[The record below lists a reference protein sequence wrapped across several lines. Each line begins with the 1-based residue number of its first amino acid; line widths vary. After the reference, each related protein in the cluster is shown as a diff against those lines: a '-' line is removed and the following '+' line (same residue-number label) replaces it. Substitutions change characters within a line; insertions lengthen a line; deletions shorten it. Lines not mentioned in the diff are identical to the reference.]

1 MAGLFAC
8 DNKLYSNCFAD
19 LWCYSITKSE
29 QGAKE
34 SIVWKEIKLRT
45 SVIFPDGK
53 KVDQE
58 TKVISPLPRLW
69 FASLNPVNG
78 RKFRGSMIF
87 PSILIYHSGI

>member
-34 SIVWKEIKLRT
+34 SIVWKEIKLRIG
-45 SVIFPDGK
+45 VIFSDSK
-53 KVDQE
+53 IIDQK
-58 TKVISPLPRLW
+58 TC
-69 FASLNPVNG
+69 VNKG
-78 RKFRGSMIF
+78 VFENRFI
-87 PSILIYHSGI
+87 